1 MGPGNV
7 LTPDVEI
14 PGVPD
19 RRARGVRRVL
29 VVCSGPLQR
38 PRHAAHGHGSAPP
51 MRRSVAVVIAD
62 THIYAHFYNI
72 GPKYPC
78 LAKNRTT
85 DPSTDH
91 PGGPDA
97 CRDRGRGGGRC
108 VGGRSGSGDARQ
120 ARRCGCSW
128 ISDFRGVP
136 GGWLGIPK
144 SKSTVHG
151 DYRVVSDPPQV
162 AGHSLGGCRKFS
174 EISGNCRQLPEISDA
189 TLERQVF
196 QSWAVWCSLRNFRIV
211 CAFN

>member
-1 MGPGNV
+1 MWKFPVCLIAAPEESDAFWSCAVALCSVRAMWHTGMEARRPC
-7 LTPDVEI
+7 
-14 PGVPD
+14 GV
-19 RRARGVRRVL
+19 AW
-29 VVCSGPLQR
+29 
-38 PRHAAHGHGSAPP
+38 PP
-51 MRRSVAVVIAD
+51 VAVVIAD

-78 LAKNRTT
+78 LAKNRTA

-91 PGGPDA
+91 PGGPGA
-97 CRDRGRGGGRC
+97 CTDRGRGGGRC

-128 ISDFRGVP
+128 ISGFWGFP

-162 AGHSLGGCRKFS
+162 AGHSLGGVPEVFGNFRQLPA
-174 EISGNCRQLPEISDA
+174 IAGNCRSG
-189 TLERQVF
+189 RCSRVGQVF
-196 QSWAVWCSLRNFRIV
+196 QSWAVWCYTHGFLASIDRIT
-211 CAFN
+211 